1 MRIPAVERA
10 FISREKIVGYLL
22 NPDHPDGASKARLL
36 AEAGFDAT
44 RPEQLEQA
52 LTAQHLSGDAREGRP
67 SPFGKKYEVTGP
79 LSGPQGSVMATSVW
93 RIRYG
98 ESFPR
103 LITLIPEPRA
113 Q

>member
-1 MRIPAVERA
+1 MKIPGVEHA
-10 FISREKIVGYLL
+10 LISREVVGYLL

-36 AEAGFDAT
+36 AHAGFDIT
-44 RPEQLEQA
+44 RPEELEQA
-52 LTAQHLSGDAREGRP
+52 LTAQHLSSDAREGKR
-67 SPFGKKYEVTGP
+67 SPFGTKYEVTGP
-79 LSGPQGSVMATSVW
+79 LSGPKGSVMATSIW
-93 RIRYG
+93 MIRYG